1 MIRQFWMMT
10 ALLLLFVVG
19 VGVHYLRFDPDKVG
33 RSLNALASLTQR
45 TEVSLGRAY
54 YESAD
59 AYGNSAYPEMQ
70 TIDRMDFVYEK

>member
-1 MIRQFWMMT
+1 MMT

-19 VGVHYLRFDPDKVG
+19 AGVHYLRFDADKVDK
-33 RSLNALASLTQR
+33 SLDALASLTHR
-45 TEVSLGRAY
+45 SEASLGRAY

-70 TIDRMDFVYEK
+70 AIDRMDFVYEE

>member
-1 MIRQFWMMT
+1 MT

-19 VGVHYLRFDPDKVG
+19 ASVHYLRFDTGRVD
-33 RSLNALASLTQR
+33 RSLSALASLTHR
-45 TEVSLGRAY
+45 SEISLGRAY

-70 TIDRMDFVYEK
+70 AIDRMDFVYEK